1 MNLENE
7 TLYLQQYN
15 ALNELKYII
24 NNKINDIKSQETSK
38 LNQIN
43 IERQKALKSL
53 ERLRNKIDNASNNYI
68 SEKISL
74 NDEITQINQK
84 LEKEESDIVKNNQ
97 LKAVKAVEDKN
108 LAILDDIKIKQK
120 ELHEYDIIKT
130 QHYEVLQNDLF
141 NIKISLKGDKM
152 GWNQRFD
159 FLQGK
164 LNSSLDA
171 FSIFHNKWV
180 EYKENHSNKIADIN
194 ETIGVLKEE
203 LDSSDLNKKIE
214 RRDNLRIIHQC
225 LAEKKNFKKQL
236 KQLEDGLLNA
246 QKEKEILVEKQTE
259 WIKIISNEYNLSIDQ
274 KKQSILVVEEKVNIN
289 SESISS
295 IEKKIKNVELD
306 INRGRNDLINT
317 AWSLRQNLGELRAEQ
332 DSLNKE
338 YQQLLIEL
346 NNIVKS
352 KNDAINNDPYKKE
365 IEILSQTIEQNQNS
379 INGLTNRQNA
389 QKQKNKFFYEKN
401 KSKLQDIRLEIKNE
415 TDNIDK
421 LNLEYQNQQA
431 KYDEERSIRQDKIKS
446 IEMEIQ
452 DHHEYLNGLKSQNDS
467 EIKKITDEY
476 DLKMASINDLI
487 KKSQSEC
494 NKLKEE
500 SNNLL
505 KQKDDLVKKKVV
517 LEKTCKYRLEDIT
530 KRLQFI
536 DLEMRQLEILEL
548 SYNSEKIKYDSLLLD
563 LTKKEE
569 DVKLFFLP
577 QLTELLQSQI
587 RNNTEIENIKSKL
600 NIT

>member
-1 MNLENE
+1 
-7 TLYLQQYN
+7 
-15 ALNELKYII
+15 
-24 NNKINDIKSQETSK
+24 
-38 LNQIN
+38 
-43 IERQKALKSL
+43 
-53 ERLRNKIDNASNNYI
+53 
-68 SEKISL
+68 
-74 NDEITQINQK
+74 
-84 LEKEESDIVKNNQ
+84 
-97 LKAVKAVEDKN
+97 
-108 LAILDDIKIKQK
+108 
-120 ELHEYDIIKT
+120 
-130 QHYEVLQNDLF
+130 
-141 NIKISLKGDKM
+141 
-152 GWNQRFD
+152 
-159 FLQGK
+159 
-164 LNSSLDA
+164 
-171 FSIFHNKWV
+171 
-180 EYKENHSNKIADIN
+180 
-194 ETIGVLKEE
+194 
-203 LDSSDLNKKIE
+203 
-214 RRDNLRIIHQC
+214 
-225 LAEKKNFKKQL
+225 
-236 KQLEDGLLNA
+236 
-246 QKEKEILVEKQTE
+246 
-259 WIKIISNEYNLSIDQ
+259 
-274 KKQSILVVEEKVNIN
+274 
-289 SESISS
+289 
-295 IEKKIKNVELD
+295 
-306 INRGRNDLINT
+306 
-317 AWSLRQNLGELRAEQ
+317 
-332 DSLNKE
+332 
-338 YQQLLIEL
+338 
-346 NNIVKS
+346 
-352 KNDAINNDPYKKE
+352 
-365 IEILSQTIEQNQNS
+365 
-379 INGLTNRQNA
+379 NGLTNRQNA

-467 EIKKITDEY
+467 EIKKITDES
-476 DLKMASINDLI
+476 DLKMASIDDLI
-487 KKSQSEC
+487 KKSQTEC

-548 SYNSEKIKYDSLLLD
+548 SYDSEKIKYDSLLLD